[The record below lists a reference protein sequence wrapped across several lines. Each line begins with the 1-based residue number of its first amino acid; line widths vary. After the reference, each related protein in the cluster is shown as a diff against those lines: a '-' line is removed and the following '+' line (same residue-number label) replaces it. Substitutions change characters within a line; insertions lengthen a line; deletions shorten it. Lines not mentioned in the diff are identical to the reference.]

1 MIIMDT
7 LGIKIAGAADPVQGI
22 KIIRAEINLSISDI
36 KNRAAQNA
44 YIFECD
50 AVDEEGLALII
61 RLFNKLTSAGVSCEL
76 YEHGRISTIE
86 FFNNL
91 TDMYSEIDTEID
103 ELIDN
108 EESGEI

>member
-1 MIIMDT
+1 MDT
-7 LGIKIAGAADPVQGI
+7 LGLKIVDAAVSVQGI
-22 KIIRAEINLSISDI
+22 KIIRAETNLSISDI

-44 YIFECD
+44 YIVECD

-91 TDMYSEIDTEID
+91 TDMYLEIDTEVNT
-103 ELIDN
+103 LIDN
-108 EESGEI
+108 EVNDEA